1 MNRFTISIAAA
12 AFAVTSLGCA
22 HEANKPRKVTPPS
35 MSAIRLDEAIRNSC
49 STATAMTP
57 VFEFNSTQLTTE
69 AQSSLDTIAACLSNG
84 KLKEKTIRLIG
95 YTDPVGTKEFNHE
108 LGYERAD
115 TVASYLESR
124 GVKRTQLV
132 VMSRGEEGAS
142 PDPERWPADR
152 IVDLS
157 VVN

>member
-1 MNRFTISIAAA
+1 MNRFTMSLAAA
-12 AFAVTSLGCA
+12 AFAVTSVGCA
-22 HEANKPRKVTPPS
+22 HKEKPRKVTPPS

-49 STATAMTP
+49 QTATAMTP
-57 VFEFNSTQLTTE
+57 VFEFNSTSLSTE

-84 KLKEKTIRLIG
+84 NLKEKTIRLIG